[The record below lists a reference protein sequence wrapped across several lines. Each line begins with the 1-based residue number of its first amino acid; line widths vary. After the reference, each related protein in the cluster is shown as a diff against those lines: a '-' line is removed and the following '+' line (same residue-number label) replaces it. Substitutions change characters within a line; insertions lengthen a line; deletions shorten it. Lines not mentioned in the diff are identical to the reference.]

1 MYPSFI
7 CSVCIQYTTVIFSI
21 LLLIFSTLLSYSV
34 HYCSYSVHYCHIR
47 YTTVIFSTLLS
58 YSVHYCHIQ
67 YTTVI
72 FSTLLSYSVHYCSY
86 SVHYCHIQYTMFC
99 RSVSWRW
106 FGIDRDCCKSTGEKT
121 LCSCDVITHQWK
133 FPLDIIIWH
142 LYIVICFSSCDC
154 IIR

>member
-1 MYPSFI
+1 MCVWCMYPSFI

-21 LLLIFSTLLSYSV
+21 LLLIFS
-34 HYCSYSVHYCHIR
+34 I
-47 YTTVIFSTLLS
+47 LLS

-72 FSTLLSYSVHYCSY
+72 FSTLLLIFSTLLSY

-121 LCSCDVITHQWK
+121 LCSCDDITHQWK